1 MPTVMDKF
9 YTEIQDVL
17 NEIYFSIVN
26 ANCILNIKQLKQI
39 ELECNEIKY
48 Q

>member
-1 MPTVMDKF
+1 MDKF

-17 NEIYFSIVN
+17 NEIYFSFVN
-26 ANCILNIKQLKQI
+26 ANCILNIKQLKEI
-39 ELECNEIKY
+39 FELELECNEIKY